1 MMSKYE
7 KEYNE
12 TINTL
17 DRTWKVFTDEEIQ
30 SLKKDYEHEKDL
42 FFLSLD
48 YNATIVVIKYI
59 IENL

>member
-12 TINTL
+12 TISTL
-17 DRTWKVFTDEEIQ
+17 DRTWKVFTNEEIQ
-30 SLKKDYEHEKDL
+30 FLKKDYEHEKDL

>member
-17 DRTWKVFTDEEIQ
+17 DRTWKVFTNEEIQ

>member
-1 MMSKYE
+1 MSKYE

-17 DRTWKVFTDEEIQ
+17 DRTWKVFTNEEIQ

-48 YNATIVVIKYI
+48 YNATIVVIKYV

>member
-1 MMSKYE
+1 MSKYE

-17 DRTWKVFTDEEIQ
+17 DRTWKVFTNEEIQ

>member
-1 MMSKYE
+1 MMNKYE

-17 DRTWKVFTDEEIQ
+17 DRTWKVFTNEEIQ

>member
-1 MMSKYE
+1 MSKYE

-17 DRTWKVFTDEEIQ
+17 DRTWKAFTNEEIQ

>member
-1 MMSKYE
+1 MMSKCE
-7 KEYNE
+7 REYNE

-17 DRTWKVFTDEEIQ
+17 DRTWKVFTNEEIQ

-48 YNATIVVIKYI
+48 YNATIIVIKYI